1 MVHDLSLQSAVLRGK
16 SNMSFERTLSH
27 ALRHGARA
35 QVIRW
40 LLDLQLHKRLSKHT
54 QAQTQAQTQT
64 PDGHDDEIAD
74 WVSLWCDAI
83 TGFQDDITTLD
94 VLRECIPVDMTASD
108 TIAQQVRSALGGR
121 RDPDLALLRRLRNE
135 WPTLVIPHRVVDVAA
150 SQGQQDVVEW
160 LCDDSASERFTQ
172 AALQGAL
179 DAHHYATFVYLLRRC
194 SDPEQTTVLNE
205 DGSTSPMLDIA
216 ACEGDLALVRALHE
230 LAPVVSCTTA
240 ALDAAAAYGD
250 LKMVQY
256 LHATRSE
263 GCTTAAMDNA
273 AANGHLAVVRFLH
286 EHRAEGC
293 TTKAVDSA
301 AGNGHLDVVEFLLSN
316 RHEGCT
322 PDAMDRAVENDHL
335 DIVKYLHSTRSEG
348 CTSQAWARVKS
359 REMVAFLRE
368 HKLQLLTTPGL
379 SNLLMCGM
387 FEEWRDLRSC
397 CKESDAAADGDCD
410 DSDGA
415 KQAMVR
421 AGRELKASV
430 IRFLAREMGRVE
442 LEPWAMDGAVE
453 TQSVGW
459 LHMIHEICGYGCNFT
474 AVIKAINADTDLPRR
489 TPETK
494 LQESVACVLFLVSI
508 CLDATAENAMDYA
521 LSSRNSGLGSELEM
535 WSTSPD
541 MSRFSTMIDPIFC
554 QVEMPDWVLE
564 DLYHFHDRSWRF
576 GYENWWWAPDQRDPW
591 PRLACKAGNF
601 DALKLLHEAG
611 HAPSYPPDDDEE
623 FHFFPGSAHALAAEC
638 GHLEMVKWLVEHF
651 PSPVVPRMLEVA
663 ACHGHVDVARW
674 LLSVLPE
681 NFTLEGQ
688 FEYVETKN
696 ISVEAVQWIETT
708 PCMAHLRDYTR
719 IAHDAAKHGRIDVLK
734 YVFAKDPQCLVY
746 RLGHV
751 ALTECQMDVLRYLH
765 DEAHYDFSIV
775 PLETVYSIR
784 SQREDVVKFFLA
796 SKHEEIRNPNSFPSV
811 LRGAAVRGLY
821 KVTSLLLEAAR
832 DCDVAVDV
840 ENVLAATRRSQR
852 SDRESLT
859 LVMNQLGLL
868 SFLQHTESW

>member
-1 MVHDLSLQSAVLRGK
+1 MTPDAMQTTGASASSFRVLTSRELFRQITTWMPGWPLALDEFVAERIAVEGSKKTRAARKAKKSTPSRRSQVLRALQGRTLPEAIVEELRGQDEQQRAIQLLAMVHDLSLQSAVLRGK

-40 LLDLQLHKRLSKHT
+40 LLDLQLHKRSTKHT
-54 QAQTQAQTQT
+54 QAQTQTQTQTQTQQTQTQT

-74 WVSLWCDAI
+74 SVSLWCDAI
-83 TGFQDDITTLD
+83 TGFQDDISTLD
-94 VLRECIPVDMTASD
+94 VLREFIPVDITASD
-108 TIAQQVRSALGGR
+108 TIAQEVRSALGGR
-121 RDPDLALLRRLRNE
+121 RDPDLALLRWLRNE

-179 DAHHYATFVYLLRRC
+179 DAHHYATYVYLLRRC

-216 ACEGDLALVRALHE
+216 VCEGDLALVRALHE

-240 ALDAAAAYGD
+240 ALDAAAANGD

-286 EHRAEGC
+286 EHRTEGC

-368 HKLQLLTTPGL
+368 HKLQLLTTAGL
-379 SNLLMCGM
+379 TNLLICGM

-397 CKESDAAADGDCD
+397 SKESDAEADGDAAADGDGD

-474 AVIKAINADTDLPRR
+474 AVVKAIDADARLPKRAPLEVSR
-489 TPETK
+489 
-494 LQESVACVLFLVSI
+494 ESVACVLFLASV
-508 CLDATAENAMDYA
+508 CFDASVADAITYA
-521 LSSRNSGLGSELEM
+521 LSSSSSAVHGDLEM
-535 WSTSPD
+535 WELNQD
-541 MSRFSTMIDPIFC
+541 MDRVLRLVDPIYM
-554 QVEMPDWVLE
+554 QTEMPEWVL
-564 DLYHFHDRSWRF
+564 S
-576 GYENWWWAPDQRDPW
+576 
-591 PRLACKAGNF
+591 K
-601 DALKLLHEAG
+601 
-611 HAPSYPPDDDEE
+611 APS
-623 FHFFPGSAHALAAEC
+623 
-638 GHLEMVKWLVEHF
+638 
-651 PSPVVPRMLEVA
+651 
-663 ACHGHVDVARW
+663 
-674 LLSVLPE
+674 
-681 NFTLEGQ
+681 
-688 FEYVETKN
+688 
-696 ISVEAVQWIETT
+696 
-708 PCMAHLRDYTR
+708 
-719 IAHDAAKHGRIDVLK
+719 
-734 YVFAKDPQCLVY
+734 
-746 RLGHV
+746 
-751 ALTECQMDVLRYLH
+751 
-765 DEAHYDFSIV
+765 
-775 PLETVYSIR
+775 
-784 SQREDVVKFFLA
+784 
-796 SKHEEIRNPNSFPSV
+796 SKV
-811 LRGAAVRGLY
+811 
-821 KVTSLLLEAAR
+821 
-832 DCDVAVDV
+832 
-840 ENVLAATRRSQR
+840 QR
-852 SDRESLT
+852 SCRRR
-859 LVMNQLGLL
+859 
-868 SFLQHTESW
+868 

>member
-1 MVHDLSLQSAVLRGK
+1 MIRRSCDTKKCRICGRGK
-16 SNMSFERTLSH
+16 GWPRRSRFL
-27 ALRHGARA
+27 
-35 QVIRW
+35 IR
-40 LLDLQLHKRLSKHT
+40 LEGT
-54 QAQTQAQTQT
+54 
-64 PDGHDDEIAD
+64 
-74 WVSLWCDAI
+74 
-83 TGFQDDITTLD
+83 TGRCSQ
-94 VLRECIPVDMTASD
+94 R
-108 TIAQQVRSALGGR
+108 VRSALGGR
-121 RDPDLALLRRLRNE
+121 RDPDLALLRWLRNE

-179 DAHHYATFVYLLRRC
+179 DAHHYATFLYLLRRC

-240 ALDAAAAYGD
+240 ALDAAAANGD

-273 AANGHLAVVRFLH
+273 AANGHVAVVRFLH
-286 EHRAEGC
+286 EHRTEGC

-322 PDAMDRAVENDHL
+322 PDAMDRAVANDHL

-368 HKLQLLTTPGL
+368 HKLQLLTTAGL
-379 SNLLMCGM
+379 SNLLICGM

-397 CKESDAAADGDCD
+397 SKESDAEADGDAAADGDGD

-474 AVIKAINADTDLPRR
+474 AVVKAIDADARLPNR
-489 TPETK
+489 THDRVK
-494 LQESVACVLFLVSI
+494 QESMLCALFLAHI
-508 CLDATAENAMDYA
+508 CKDAVVEDAVVYA
-521 LSSRNSGLGSELEM
+521 LDRGSSGTARELESSEN
-535 WSTSPD
+535 STVTTCILS
-541 MSRFSTMIDPIFC
+541 FIDPIYRLD
-554 QVEMPDWVLE
+554 EMPDWVLAE
-564 DLYHFHDRSWRF
+564 LVEHRHAGNGDTNRLVD
-576 GYENWWWAPDQRDPW
+576 W
-591 PRLACKAGNF
+591 PREACQRG
-601 DALKLLHEAG
+601 DLLALKLLVKAG
-611 HAPSYPPDDDEE
+611 HSPAFDVENDIGVAVLDSP
-623 FHFFPGSAHALAAEC
+623 HATAVH
-638 GHLEMVKWLVEHF
+638 GNHLEIVRWLVENF
-651 PSPVVPRMLEVA
+651 DSPPL
-663 ACHGHVDVARW
+663 DQ
-674 LLSVLPE
+674 L
-681 NFTLEGQ
+681 
-688 FEYVETKN
+688 FE
-696 ISVEAVQWIETT
+696 
-708 PCMAHLRDYTR
+708 L
-719 IAHDAAKHGRIDVLK
+719 
-734 YVFAKDPQCLVY
+734 
-746 RLGHV
+746 
-751 ALTECQMDVLRYLH
+751 
-765 DEAHYDFSIV
+765 
-775 PLETVYSIR
+775 
-784 SQREDVVKFFLA
+784 
-796 SKHEEIRNPNSFPSV
+796 
-811 LRGAAVRGLY
+811 AAVGGHIEIAEYLMPRLPPDFRLSRRTRY
-821 KVTSLLLEAAR
+821 SFDMTDLQ
-832 DCDVAVDV
+832 
-840 ENVLAATRRSQR
+840 TRRLNGSR
-852 SDRESLT
+852 SHRPCRHGMTST
-859 LVMNQLGLL
+859 SHLVL
-868 SFLQHTESW
+868 SSSSSCANEV